1 MAEQIEILVG
11 ELNDGI
17 NKAGLAKNQ
26 AEYEKYYQLVFDRLD
41 QLEMHLEDHRFL
53 LGNRLT
59 EADVRLYVTL
69 TRFDI
74 AYYFGYRLNKKRI
87 RDYHNLWNYAKELYS
102 KPPYR
107 DITDFDAIK
116 KGFLLGAEINP
127 DGILPEG
134 PDVSV
139 WLETN
144 DRVAKFGPLKIG

>member
-1 MAEQIEILVG
+1 MVSRSHG
-11 ELNDGI
+11 NSWH
-17 NKAGLAKNQ
+17 
-26 AEYEKYYQLVFDRLD
+26 EKYDQLVFDRLD

-144 DRVAKFGPLKIG
+144 DRVAKFGPLKNG